1 MFNFSVLVWIE
12 WFSRG
17 IKKICEIYQWQLS
30 KHGPI
35 LWIEKGTLFLNMYMP
50 IIILFTE
57 SNP

>member
-1 MFNFSVLVWIE
+1 MLVWIE

-35 LWIEKGTLFLNMYMP
+35 LWLEKGTLFLNMYMP
-50 IIILFTE
+50 IIILFPE
-57 SNP
+57 SDP